1 MSLPANPTTRRALIA
16 GAAGLLAAPL
26 LAQAAPLLLL
36 AQEAD
41 TEIDPSGWLVSEKLD
56 GVRALWDGRVL
67 RFRSGREV
75 AAPAWFLERLPR
87 RALDGELW
95 LGRGRFDELSGLVR
109 RAAADDALWRDIRYM
124 LFELPGAPGG
134 FAERAATLTH
144 LAEAA
149 HWPQLQA
156 VPQESLPDEAAL
168 RDRLDAVVRAGGEGL
183 MLHWADAP
191 WQTGRSRVLLKLKP
205 VHDADAVVIGHV
217 PGRGRHEGR
226 LGALVLRR
234 DDGVV
239 FQLGSGL
246 TDAQRDAP
254 PRVGSVVTYS
264 YRGVTPQGVPRFASF
279 LRVRPDA

>member
-1 MSLPANPTTRRALIA
+1 MDVRGFTLSRRRLI
-16 GAAGLLAAPL
+16 GACAAWLAAPL
-26 LAQAAPLLLL
+26 TARAAPLVLL

-56 GVRALWDGRVL
+56 GVRALWDGRAL

-75 AAPAWFLERLPR
+75 AAPAWFLERLPS

-109 RAAADDALWRDIRYM
+109 RAAPDDTLWRDIRYM
-124 LFELPGAPGG
+124 LFELPGATGG
-134 FAERAATLTH
+134 FAERSAALVR
-144 LAEAA
+144 LAVAA
-149 HWPQLQA
+149 RWAQLQA
-156 VPQESLPDEAAL
+156 VPQETLPNRAAL

-183 MLHWADAP
+183 MLHRADAP

-205 VHDADAVVIGHV
+205 VQDADAVVIGHV

-246 TDAQRDAP
+246 SDAQRDAP